1 MKKNQAVHNEDF
13 DLAMGLKE
21 VYDSLKIMGS
31 DLLMLQNNKI
41 EAIECEDFEA
51 AKAIKA
57 EIVRLNFI
65 CSRIDPHRP
74 FDQNSNFDESLNE
87 REMPKHYDQQ
97 PVDNQEEDGMEELK
111 FGNKRLED
119 DADLEISQV
128 V

>member
-1 MKKNQAVHNEDF
+1 MKKNEAVHNEDF

-57 EIVRLNFI
+57 EIARLNFI
-65 CSRIDPHRP
+65 CGRIDPHRP
-74 FDQNSNFDESLNE
+74 FDQNSNFEESLNE
-87 REMPKHYDQQ
+87 REMSKQYDQQ
-97 PVDNQEEDGMEELK
+97 AAYN
-111 FGNKRLED
+111 
-119 DADLEISQV
+119 
-128 V
+128 